1 MYQSFTI
8 EFVLPFSFQRGIIQS
23 EVLTTVLIIPNF
35 STFVNRIIYI
45 FLFSVGLHYVDDV
58 VLCKL
63 RGVFMFWNN
72 LVFLCN
78 KHNTNPNAVCSALN
92 LSNATATHWKNGSLP
107 RDTTLKKLADYFGV
121 SVEYLKGEGETLPLT
136 HIPDVGYAL
145 FNGDEEMTEGRRA
158 ELENYI
164 KSVIQRENP
173 PSEESGSEDK
183 LDEELIKRLCSLNE
197 DELARVDAFVQGLLA
212 NRST

>member
-1 MYQSFTI
+1 
-8 EFVLPFSFQRGIIQS
+8 
-23 EVLTTVLIIPNF
+23 
-35 STFVNRIIYI
+35 
-45 FLFSVGLHYVDDV
+45 
-58 VLCKL
+58 
-63 RGVFMFWNN
+63 MFWNN

-121 SVEYLKGEGETLPLT
+121 SVEYLKGGGEALPET
-136 HIPDVGYAL
+136 RIPDVQYA
-145 FNGDEEMTEGRRA
+145 FFKGDGEITDEMNA
-158 ELENYI
+158 ELRSLI
-164 KSVIQRENP
+164 KQIAQKENP
-173 PSEESGSEDK
+173 PSSESGSEDK
-183 LDEELIKRLCSLNE
+183 LDEELIKRLCSLNG